1 MLMGKVNSIG
11 DDLIMLG
18 GFIICLF
25 VSILLFFFS
34 YLIWKKKDFSFV
46 AGYDEN
52 TFKGDKN
59 KLAKAAG
66 SFLVVMGILT
76 LILPFALEFIGSF
89 VGILFGTIIIAG
101 TIGLVIYI
109 NSLNK
114 E

>member
-1 MLMGKVNSIG
+1 VNSIG

-25 VSILLFFFS
+25 VSLLLFSFS
-34 YLIWKKKDFSFV
+34 YLIWKKKDLSII

-52 TFKGDKN
+52 TFKGDKD

-66 SFLVVMGILT
+66 SFLVVVGLLT

-89 VGILFGTIIIAG
+89 VGILFGAIIMVG